1 VVIGRVR
8 RLAVVALVPVAMVA
22 GCGTRSAPDAG
33 SPPYP
38 TPAATE
44 TPGATATTEP
54 RPSPTRS
61 PVPTAETLQAHL
73 DSILDGYYG
82 IDGSLACAESG
93 LIGPGSALTCQRSY
107 ADGPGWVPPDVTV
120 LVAVLDDTGRYTF
133 TIPAHGP
140 CAAPGDYP
148 AGTISCRTLI
158 DPPASSDRQERR
170 GLSYPALLHY
180 WMSMGRP
187 SSMDDDANGLPC
199 ETVYPADIVERASA
213 SPLVPWTG
221 PAPRPVTLEDVRAH
235 AEAVISGL
243 SGGEIW
249 LGEHRTTPD
258 GDRVH
263 VPETRCSS
271 DDAARAGSTLLCA
284 VDNDVPGWAAQA
296 FQVYISILDDAGR
309 YALAW
314 QCCCMEC
321 PNLSQYP
328 PHSTCDDLSQAP
340 RGEEGQYGREGI
352 RYGQLLYRWMTLG
365 RPGDW
370 DSDGD
375 GRPCEDHW
383 PVDEIDRVINSTL
396 RP

>member
-1 VVIGRVR
+1 VIGRVG
-8 RLAVVALVPVAMVA
+8 RLAVVALVPVAMLA

-33 SPPYP
+33 SPSHLA
-38 TPAATE
+38 PAAIG

-54 RPSPTRS
+54 RPSPT
-61 PVPTAETLQAHL
+61 PPAAPTVATLQAHL

-93 LIGPGSALTCQRSY
+93 PIGRGTALTCQRSY

-158 DPPASSDRQERR
+158 DPPASSDRQERL

-180 WMSMGRP
+180 WMSMGAP
-187 SSMDDDANGLPC
+187 SSMDDDANGWPC
-199 ETVYPADIVERASA
+199 ETVYPADIVERAAA
-213 SPLVPWTG
+213 SPLVPRTG
-221 PAPRPVTLEDVRAH
+221 PAPQPVTLEDVRAH
-235 AEAVISGL
+235 AEAVITGV
-243 SGGEIW
+243 SGGEVW
-249 LGEHRTTPD
+249 LGEHLTMTD
-258 GDRVH
+258 GEKVYVQGAD
-263 VPETRCSS
+263 CSS
-271 DDAARAGSTLLCA
+271 DERARAGSTMYCVKDVEIGAPVQA
-284 VDNDVPGWAAQA
+284 VG
-296 FQVYISILDDAGR
+296 VYISVLDDTGR
-309 YALAW
+309 YTLAG
-314 QCCCMEC
+314 QGCCMNPDVRHYPDTSTCAE
-321 PNLSQYP
+321 LSQRP
-328 PHSTCDDLSQAP
+328 P
-340 RGEEGQYGREGI
+340 GRDFSSVDISHGI
-352 RYGQLLYRWMTLG
+352 PYGQLVYRWMTLG
-365 RPGDW
+365 RPIDW

-383 PVDEIDRVINSTL
+383 PVDEIDRVMNSTL